1 MLPID
6 KTADTNYWLKTCAPK
21 FYYTFL
27 EMFSLVLSVLAMS
40 LRLSELGRQMSTTM
54 PRSQDILHLD
64 AEKWGGREQSR
75 CSVCEHETGSTGQ
88 EPTTTNTC
96 KAVLMVEC
104 FLRFLTGKK
113 RQWFQQN
120 GWHVHLAS
128 MGDRDTLVLTS
139 VLGTVTSQC
148 CHHHSEHD
156 GTIME
161 MKLSQ
166 WSFYNSISL
175 WGNSAVT
182 RCPPVTQEAEP
193 PRTCAS
199 CVQHLV

>member
-128 MGDRDTLVLTS
+128 MGDRDTLVWRQCWALSPLSAVTTTVSMMEPLWRWSS
-139 VLGTVTSQC
+139 V
-148 CHHHSEHD
+148 SEA
-156 GTIME
+156 
-161 MKLSQ
+161 
-166 WSFYNSISL
+166 FYNSISL